1 MAHNFSV
8 SLIDAIASICGVA
21 RSTLYKYLK
30 IFEGLDKEVRLV
42 ASVSRCRGIYFYTSP
57 PESVA
62 YPFVVVNVFNYSEVL
77 PKLVDRLREL
87 GVRGIRVIIDA
98 GVTNVW
104 RKPCSSICFD
114 YDDAYWNAFWQAV
127 DYAKSFARQGIFA
140 EVTVPDYPDDYTRHW
155 GKAHCLWVDSYTNI
169 DRTLENIFYV
179 IDHDKKAPWLLPAQ
193 GYENVPESVLL
204 PIEVFVDQEL
214 HKRYRIA
221 IANICTGNYD
231 KVIYE
236 TIRVAREFCKEC
248 KYHVFGARLSAIRKA
263 IAGKLLGDGD
273 SFDSI
278 AWGYS
283 KGMRIERTGSV
294 KLYPST
300 EESRKRVFLAYLA
313 GDVLKTLLA
322 T

>member
-1 MAHNFSV
+1 
-8 SLIDAIASICGVA
+8 
-21 RSTLYKYLK
+21 
-30 IFEGLDKEVRLV
+30 
-42 ASVSRCRGIYFYTSP
+42 
-57 PESVA
+57 
-62 YPFVVVNVFNYSEVL
+62 VNVFNYGEVL

-87 GVRGIRVIIDA
+87 GIRGVRVIIDA

-104 RKPCSSICFD
+104 RKPCRDVVFD
-114 YDDAYWNAFWQAV
+114 YDDAYWNLFWRAV
-127 DYAKSFARQGIFA
+127 DYAKGLARQGIFV
-140 EVTVPDYPDDYTRHW
+140 EVTVPDYPDDYTRRW
-155 GKAHCLWVDSYTNI
+155 GKAHCLWVDNYSNI
-169 DRTLENIFYV
+169 DRTFENIFYV
-179 IDHDKKAPWLLPAQ
+179 VDHDRKAPWLLPAQ
-193 GYENVPESVLL
+193 GYENVPGSVLL
-204 PIEVFVDQEL
+204 PIEVFVNQGL

-248 KYHVFGARLSAIRKA
+248 KYHIFGARLSAIRRA
-263 IAGKLLGDGD
+263 VADKLLGDGD

-278 AWGYS
+278 AWGWYK
-283 KGMRIERTGSV
+283 KGMKIERTGSV
-294 KLYPST
+294 KLYPAT